1 MKKLPLLIAAAALA
15 LSAGPALAK
24 KQLVIVVKGLQ
35 QVRPGMPVTPQ
46 LVAMGEPRRGGNT
59 LVAQN

>member
-1 MKKLPLLIAAAALA
+1 
-15 LSAGPALAK
+15 
-24 KQLVIVVKGLQ
+24 
-35 QVRPGMPVTPQ
+35 MPVTPQ

>member
-1 MKKLPLLIAAAALA
+1 
-15 LSAGPALAK
+15 
-24 KQLVIVVKGLQ
+24 VILVKGLQ

-46 LVAMGEPRRGGNT
+46 LVAMGEQQKGDHT